1 MTRTPL
7 FLAALASAAVPGLNP
22 VGVRPAVS
30 RPGHEFET
38 AFVEDAEHLRWT
50 IRAPRTEAAGA
61 RLEATAAMLRLLSR
75 RVPFAVPVPRG
86 FVTVPEGRAM
96 VYAHIS
102 GRLLDLAEVPPGPGL
117 AADIGRAIAQLHN
130 VDPALYEEAGLP
142 AYDAEAYRT
151 RRLAELDRA
160 AATGHVP
167 VRLLQRWEEALE
179 DVSLWRFVALPVHG
193 NVCGPQL
200 LALFPDEQDGASGR
214 IRALLGWEDA
224 KVADPAEDFAAVVAQ
239 CSAETVDSVLEAYA
253 MTCVQRPDPHL
264 RRRAQLAAETSVL
277 GALLRA
283 LTGGQQ
289 ELAARWSADLR
300 MLDAQLADA
309 APIARG
315 PVAARDGG
323 EPTGPITLPDA
334 AVVDPAEPEGAT
346 QGYVPTWDDPASVDS
361 TSDDST
367 SDDSTSDAARHAPAT
382 DAVPT
387 DDGTAARTDVIVAP
401 DHHPQSQPPTG
412 EPTTERTAAPLAE
425 RNAEQR

>member
-61 RLEATAAMLRLLSR
+61 RLEATATMLRLLSR

-86 FVTVPEGRAM
+86 FVTVPQGRAM

-102 GRLLDLAEVPPGPGL
+102 GRLLDLAEVPGGPGL

-142 AYDAEAYRT
+142 AYDADTYRT
-151 RRLAELDRA
+151 RKLAELDRA

-167 VRLLQRWEEALE
+167 VRLLQRWEAALE
-179 DVSLWRFVALPVHG
+179 DVSLWRFVPLPVHG

-239 CSAETVDSVLEAYA
+239 CRPETVDSVLEAYA
-253 MTCVQRPDPHL
+253 MTCVRRPDPHL
-264 RRRAQLAAETSVL
+264 RVRAQLAAETSVL

-283 LTGGQQ
+283 LTGGQS

-300 MLDAQLADA
+300 MLDATLADA
-309 APIARG
+309 APIARAA
-315 PVAARDGG
+315 AAREATESVGVAGSGG
-323 EPTGPITLPDA
+323 VTESVDVTEPVEVTGPITPPR
-334 AVVDPAEPEGAT
+334 AVEVGSGQPEEAT
-346 QGYVPTWDDPASVDS
+346 QGFVPTWEDPVAGAASGLAAVPDDPTFDD
-361 TSDDST
+361 TSSGDDAG
-367 SDDSTSDAARHAPAT
+367 D
-382 DAVPT
+382 
-387 DDGTAARTDVIVAP
+387 RTDVIVAAPVPP
-401 DHHPQSQPPTG
+401 DRPPRAAHS
-412 EPTTERTAAPLAE
+412 EPESG
-425 RNAEQR
+425 